1 MDCLKKTSK
10 TGTTHGLSLD
20 ELQKAVLEATEMADS
35 MVGEESLNQSLTPND
50 FKDGSQSFEFPDK
63 EESNELTTP
72 DSGIRMS
79 FQDSE
84 DLQVST
90 CEKSTEI
97 SNVESG
103 EVKISVESN
112 ESSKPSENVSDEFS
126 QIIKTE
132 TEDQKSHR
140 SLRRRSSISKPE
152 MKINE
157 KSMEIPNV
165 DSSEIETKVKS
176 NESSISK
183 PSKNASGTESEDKKS
198 HRSLRKSTLL
208 NTKRSSLSSSVVKP
222 EVIAKIKDESKEPS
236 ISKPSKQVSKEV
248 SQKVKTEPEDQKSH
262 SKRTLRK
269 RSSIS
274 SSVVNPEVIAKIKSG
289 NNSVKQN
296 KRPSISTASTNSNG
310 PTHHFL
316 NPNND
321 DGFEDFEPPLMVVR
335 PDAVKSEDFQSKI
348 PQLDGNS
355 TMPDNSTNTESGIN
369 DLLRISR
376 ENLLFQNFH
385 MEHDETRTCLMRGH
399 WTICAEITNFSLRII
414 FYTVWKKWT
423 KIV

>member
-10 TGTTHGLSLD
+10 TGTTHGLNPD

-50 FKDGSQSFEFPDK
+50 FKDGSKSFEFPDK
-63 EESNELTTP
+63 DESNDLTTPETPETP

-79 FQDSE
+79 IQDSE

-90 CEKSTEI
+90 CDESTEI

-112 ESSKPSENVSDEFS
+112 ESSKPSEHVSDEFS
-126 QIIKTE
+126 QIIE

-140 SLRRRSSISKPE
+140 SLRKRSSISKPE

-157 KSMEIPNV
+157 KSKEIPNV
-165 DSSEIETKVKS
+165 KSAEIETKVKS
-176 NESSISK
+176 NVSSISK
-183 PSKNASGTESEDKKS
+183 PSKNVSGTESEDKKS

-208 NTKRSSLSSSVVKP
+208 DTKRSSLSSSVVKP
-222 EVIAKIKDESKEPS
+222 EVIAKIKDESKESS
-236 ISKPSKQVSKEV
+236 ISKHSKQVSKEV
-248 SQKVKTEPEDQKSH
+248 SQKVKTEPEHQKSH
-262 SKRTLRK
+262 SKRSL

-274 SSVVNPEVIAKIKSG
+274 SPVVNPEIVAKIKSG
-289 NNSVKQN
+289 NSSVKQN
-296 KRPSISTASTNSNG
+296 KRSTASSTISKV
-310 PTHHFL
+310 PTHQFL

-355 TMPDNSTNTESGIN
+355 SMPDNSTNTESGKNEFIK
-369 DLLRISR
+369 S
-376 ENLLFQNFH
+376 NF
-385 MEHDETRTCLMRGH
+385 
-399 WTICAEITNFSLRII
+399 F
-414 FYTVWKKWT
+414 
-423 KIV
+423 